1 MNDESDSNIGVP
13 IGKSRKIGWL
23 TDIGKVR
30 ETDEDCVLSS
40 SYGGTFGTIHLFVVA
55 DGMGGH
61 AKGEV
66 ASKKAISSI
75 PSAAIWVDTFSRI
88 TTQKLL
94 DGTQFEKSLE
104 KGIKEA
110 NDRILEYTDD
120 HPEASGMG
128 TTSVCAIVRGNEVTL
143 ANVGDSRAYVV
154 SDTKPIEQVTTDHS
168 LVQELVDKKEI
179 TEAQV
184 RDHPSKNVITRAVGI
199 SPSLEVDTKNIT
211 LKNDESLLLCCD
223 GVTAHLSDDDIQK
236 IVRNTPN
243 PQDACRKIVDMTNDE
258 GGSDNISLIIL
269 SKPSGLGKEVNEE
282 NKESQEVNDNENTT
296 WRMKAINMKR
306 DELQCQVEN
315 ISDDLQKKEKMLQSV
330 KQQVQEYLEDIKN
343 LQNEKAILEKDKMK
357 AEKNQLKLEK
367 DIIKQKEERGKAQ
380 SEPDFFKKRKK
391 T

>member
-211 LKNDESLLLCCD
+211 LKNDESLCCV
-223 GVTAHLSDDDIQK
+223 VTALLHIY
-236 IVRNTPN
+236 RM
-243 PQDACRKIVDMTNDE
+243 MT
-258 GGSDNISLIIL
+258 
-269 SKPSGLGKEVNEE
+269 
-282 NKESQEVNDNENTT
+282 
-296 WRMKAINMKR
+296 
-306 DELQCQVEN
+306 
-315 ISDDLQKKEKMLQSV
+315 
-330 KQQVQEYLEDIKN
+330 
-343 LQNEKAILEKDKMK
+343 
-357 AEKNQLKLEK
+357 
-367 DIIKQKEERGKAQ
+367 
-380 SEPDFFKKRKK
+380 FKKLFGTHLIRKMHVGK
-391 T
+391 LWT

>member
-168 LVQELVDKKEI
+168 LVQELVDKGEI
-179 TEAQV
+179 TEAQA
-184 RDHPSKNVITRAVGI
+184 RDHPSKNVITRAVGL

-223 GVTAHLSDDDIQK
+223 GVIAHLSDDDIQK
-236 IVRNTPN
+236 IVLETPN
-243 PQDACRKIVDMTNDE
+243 PQDACRKIVDMTNDK

-269 SKPSGLGKEVNEE
+269 SKPSGLGKEVTEE
-282 NKESQEVNDNENTT
+282 NKEPQEE
-296 WRMKAINMKR
+296 MKAIKMQNA
-306 DELQCQVEN
+306 ELQEQLGAVKN
-315 ISDDLQKKEKMLQSV
+315 DLQKVKEAKEAYEEES
-330 KQQVQEYLEDIKN
+330 KDIKKDVSDHN
-343 LQNEKAILEKDKMK
+343 AESSTEEKEREEMRAK
-357 AEKNQLKLEK
+357 KNQLKSEK
-367 DIIKQKEERGKAQ
+367 DIIKQKEEREKAQ

>member
-1 MNDESDSNIGVP
+1 M
-13 IGKSRKIGWL
+13 
-23 TDIGKVR
+23 T
-30 ETDEDCVLSS
+30 
-40 SYGGTFGTIHLFVVA
+40 
-55 DGMGGH
+55 
-61 AKGEV
+61 
-66 ASKKAISSI
+66 
-75 PSAAIWVDTFSRI
+75 
-88 TTQKLL
+88 KLL

-243 PQDACRKIVDMTNDE
+243 PQDACRKIVDMTNDK

-269 SKPSGLGKEVNEE
+269 SKPSGLGKEVTEE
-282 NKESQEVNDNENTT
+282 NKEPQEE
-296 WRMKAINMKR
+296 MKAIKMQNA
-306 DELQCQVEN
+306 ELQEQLGAVKN
-315 ISDDLQKKEKMLQSV
+315 DLQKVKEAKEAYEEES
-330 KQQVQEYLEDIKN
+330 KDIKKDVLMLVNN
-343 LQNEKAILEKDKMK
+343 LSIRTYN
-357 AEKNQLKLEK
+357 NTLKIPVTIRPYLW
-367 DIIKQKEERGKAQ
+367 
-380 SEPDFFKKRKK
+380 
-391 T
+391 